1 MDTCKMREIVR
12 VISRILNMVN
22 GDPSQGQVIKCR
34 NGVAE
39 ILLNYCSSY
48 NVETELYLT
57 TERHF

>member
-1 MDTCKMREIVR
+1 MREIVR

-22 GDPSQGQVIKCR
+22 GDPSQGKVTKCR

>member
-1 MDTCKMREIVR
+1 
-12 VISRILNMVN
+12 MVN

-57 TERHF
+57 TERHFWMGL